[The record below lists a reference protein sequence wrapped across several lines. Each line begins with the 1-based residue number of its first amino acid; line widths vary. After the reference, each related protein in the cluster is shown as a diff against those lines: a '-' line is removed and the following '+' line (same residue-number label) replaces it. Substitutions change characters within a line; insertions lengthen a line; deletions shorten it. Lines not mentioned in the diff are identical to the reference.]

1 MFRAIAIAATLL
13 LAACHGRPE
22 LEDYA
27 EDGPPLVLEEYFA
40 GDLTAWGV
48 FQDRFGDVRRQFV
61 VDLEGTWDGTTL
73 TLVEDFVYDDGEE
86 EQRIWRLTKSGPD
99 TWQGSAAGVIGP
111 ATGEIAGNAF
121 NWTYT
126 IDLPIGD
133 GETMVVS
140 FDDWMWLQDEE
151 TLFNLAYMSRY
162 GIEIGR
168 VMIFFRKDTP

>member
-1 MFRAIAIAATLL
+1 MARILL
-13 LAACHGRPE
+13 FITFVLAACHGRPA

-27 EDGPPLVLEEYFA
+27 QDGPALVLEEYFD

-61 VDLEGTWDGTTL
+61 VDLQGVWDGQTL
-73 TLVEDFVYDDGEE
+73 TLTEDFVYADGEE
-86 EQRIWRLTKSGPD
+86 EQRIWRLTKTGPL
-99 TWQGSAAGVIGP
+99 TWEGTADGVIGP

-140 FDDWMWLQDEE
+140 FDDWMWLQDED

-168 VMIFFRKDTP
+168 VMIFFRRD